1 MSKEDR
7 EWLEEAMKA
16 HTFND
21 TDRLAELVNQLK
33 AWGSQEEESTSE
45 QVVELL
51 EEMTELAEIH
61 ARNNLN
67 LCLMGGMSCLL
78 SLIFTHDA

>member
-1 MSKEDR
+1 MVDWNGLYKWSMQYQDGTKPSEFKAMSKEDR

-45 QVVELL
+45 
-51 EEMTELAEIH
+51 
-61 ARNNLN
+61 
-67 LCLMGGMSCLL
+67 
-78 SLIFTHDA
+78 